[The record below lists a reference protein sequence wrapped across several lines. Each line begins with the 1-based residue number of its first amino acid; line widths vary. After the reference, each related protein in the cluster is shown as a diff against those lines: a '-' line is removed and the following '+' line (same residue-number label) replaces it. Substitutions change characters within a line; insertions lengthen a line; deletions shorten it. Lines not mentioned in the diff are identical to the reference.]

1 MDTFRGAEGTDFWD
15 PKNPDPTKGG
25 YFGGPQN
32 TPKRHYRSFHSSMQG
47 SNRWF
52 LGLKN
57 LTPGKPIEGDEF
69 VYPLGSRNNKLSKC
83 TPPKSFNS

>member
-57 LTPGKPIEGDEF
+57 LTPGKTHRRWWIRLSLGIPQQQIIEM
-69 VYPLGSRNNKLSKC
+69 YPPQK
-83 TPPKSFNS
+83 F